1 MPIGVLA
8 VRRWLGYG
16 SVEAAVSDS
25 VNFVMLNV
33 DNTKWLPEIL
43 KYRVDGIPDFVFLN
57 KDGLRSLRQLA
68 NNPQHH
74 GDELRSSLVCHCL
87 VCRWSSF

>member
-25 VNFVMLNV
+25 VNFVMLLNV
-33 DNTKWLPEIL
+33 DNTM
-43 KYRVDGIPDFVFLN
+43 VAGDFEVPGGWN
-57 KDGLRSLRQLA
+57 S
-68 NNPQHH
+68 
-74 GDELRSSLVCHCL
+74 
-87 VCRWSSF
+87 